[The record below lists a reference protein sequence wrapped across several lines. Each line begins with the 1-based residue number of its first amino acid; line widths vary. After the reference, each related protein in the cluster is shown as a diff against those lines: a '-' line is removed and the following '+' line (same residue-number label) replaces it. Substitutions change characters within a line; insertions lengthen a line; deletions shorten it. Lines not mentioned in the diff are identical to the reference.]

1 MYNKKDISK
10 KKRKIAEIPEYSN
23 QQEDSI
29 EINEMQ
35 R

>member
-10 KKRKIAEIPEYSN
+10 KKIAEIPEYCN
-23 QQEDSI
+23 QQEELK